1 MRAAILRNVGDTKL
15 DVVDDVSIGQV
26 GPNQVKIA
34 IKSAGLCHSDLSAMN
49 GTIMQPVPAVL
60 GHEGCGD
67 VIEIGQNVTNVSV
80 GDKVIVAWN
89 ASCGNCNACIR
100 GEYHLC
106 LQFLISQGYVPHFK
120 EGDTDIFGFAGNG
133 TFSEEMIIPDKAAIK
148 IPNEISY
155 EVGALIGCGVMTG
168 VGAALN
174 TAKVVPGSSVAVFGC
189 GGVGI
194 SAIQGAKIAGA
205 AEIIAID
212 TQDSKLEDAKRFGA
226 THSTKPDG
234 LKAVLDSVTQGEG
247 TDYAFECIGLPATI
261 RSAYDSVRRGGTA
274 VVVGA
279 GRMDQMVEFNAFELF
294 FQEKKFIGS
303 YYGSANVR
311 RDFLRLIRLYQAK
324 RLDLDSMISAKMDI
338 SEINTALDNLRSG
351 NVIRQV
357 FTF

>member
-226 THSTKPDG
+226 THSTKPDD